1 MLETPGQSR
10 PDPLESLLDGLP
22 VEIGSSGDPLGAHLL
37 PVVEVDEGSG
47 GFGQGAQAVVEG
59 LELLRPGVTGTLAD
73 LVESRIQMGDD
84 LLLAMKGEPTVPSV
98 VHEDVVSGDPP
109 QPGAEEAGLI
119 ESVQNPPGGDHGL
132 LVDVLDGPG
141 ILHLGPNEGQK
152 HRGMFPDEDLECGA
166 IVLDGGAPGAV
177 LEHPLSGFPGSG
189 TRGSSDPTNRYPSMM
204 PQNTLESIHAT
215 TIVCVRD
222 EASVAIA
229 GDGQVTLGAVVAKS
243 SACKIRRLDDV
254 GHDRAGVLVGFAGGA
269 SDAFALLERF
279 ESKLKATPTQLL
291 KATAELA
298 RDWRTDRAL
307 RRLEAMM
314 IVADL
319 ESMLIVSGQ
328 GDLIEPDDGIAAIGS
343 GGHYALAA
351 ARALKRR
358 SDLPASEVATES
370 MQVAGEIC
378 IYTNTTISLETLTRQ
393 G

>member
-1 MLETPGQSR
+1 
-10 PDPLESLLDGLP
+10 
-22 VEIGSSGDPLGAHLL
+22 
-37 PVVEVDEGSG
+37 
-47 GFGQGAQAVVEG
+47 
-59 LELLRPGVTGTLAD
+59 
-73 LVESRIQMGDD
+73 
-84 LLLAMKGEPTVPSV
+84 
-98 VHEDVVSGDPP
+98 
-109 QPGAEEAGLI
+109 
-119 ESVQNPPGGDHGL
+119 
-132 LVDVLDGPG
+132 
-141 ILHLGPNEGQK
+141 
-152 HRGMFPDEDLECGA
+152 
-166 IVLDGGAPGAV
+166 
-177 LEHPLSGFPGSG
+177 
-189 TRGSSDPTNRYPSMM
+189 MM
-204 PQNTLESIHAT
+204 PPTPLESIHAT

-222 EASVAIA
+222 DASVAIA

-243 SACKIRRLDDV
+243 SACKIRKLEKV

-319 ESMLIVSGQ
+319 ESTLIVSGQ

-351 ARALKRR
+351 ARALVRR
-358 SDLPASEVATES
+358 SDLPASEVASEA

-378 IYTNTTISLETLTRQ
+378 IYTNTSISLESLSRE

>member
-1 MLETPGQSR
+1 MEIQKGSR
-10 PDPLESLLDGLP
+10 R
-22 VEIGSSGDPLGAHLL
+22 
-37 PVVEVDEGSG
+37 
-47 GFGQGAQAVVEG
+47 FGKGAQAVIECF
-59 LELLRPGVTGTLAD
+59 ELFRPGVTRPTAD
-73 LVESRIQMGDD
+73 LVQPGIQVSDHS
-84 LLLAMKGEPTVPSV
+84 LLAVEGQSLGSSI
-98 VHEDVVSGDPP
+98 VHEDVISGNASE
-109 QPGAEEAGLI
+109 PGAEGPGLVEAI
-119 ESVQNPPGGDHGL
+119 ERPPRRHHGL
-132 LVDVLDGPG
+132 LVNVVDRRG
-141 ILHLGPNEGQK
+141 IPDLGSNESQD
-152 HRGMFPDEDLECGA
+152 HRGMFADEDLECRTVGF
-166 IVLDGGAPGAV
+166 DGKAPQGSV
-177 LEHPLSGFPGSG
+177 DPLSRFPSSG
-189 TRGSSDPTNRYPSMM
+189 TWGSEDPTTRYPWMM
-204 PQNTLESIHAT
+204 PPNPLESIHAT

-222 EASVAIA
+222 DASVAIA

-243 SACKIRRLDDV
+243 SACKIRKLEKV

-319 ESMLIVSGQ
+319 ESTLIVSGQ

-351 ARALKRR
+351 ARALVRR
-358 SDLPASEVATES
+358 SDLPASEVASEA

-378 IYTNTTISLETLTRQ
+378 IYTNTSISLESLSRE